1 MYTPIELDKIRNLR
15 YGMKAISQFEKI
27 LGKNLAKIDME
38 NLTMEEQAVI
48 IWAGLVHEDSSLT
61 PDRVMELID
70 EHSDIQTALETMGKA
85 FEAAFGKKEKNAQRV
100 ASSESK

>member
-38 NLTMEEQAVI
+38 NLTMEEQ
-48 IWAGLVHEDSSLT
+48 T
-61 PDRVMELID
+61 
-70 EHSDIQTALETMGKA
+70 
-85 FEAAFGKKEKNAQRV
+85 F
-100 ASSESK
+100 

>member
-61 PDRVMELID
+61 TTSISVTRSFSMTWATIWNVVQQ
-70 EHSDIQTALETMGKA
+70 SSQETPHQGPH
-85 FEAAFGKKEKNAQRV
+85 GQ
-100 ASSESK
+100 